1 MMMIFFQLIAL
12 ALFVK
17 KSKLYDNKWNA
28 DSLVGEEVYVPLVP
42 SPQPNDR
49 PEEEDE
55 AHQRKVDHR
64 RDADGQVE
72 VA

>member
-1 MMMIFFQLIAL
+1 MITKCI
-12 ALFVK
+12 
-17 KSKLYDNKWNA
+17 A
-28 DSLVGEEVYVPLVP
+28 DSLVREEVYVPLVP

-55 AHQRKVDHR
+55 PHQRKVDHR